1 MPPTDG
7 GARRSG
13 SESPLAVAAMVSSA
27 LIGEYSLLIMPFILT
42 AMMAIHGLSEVTAGR
57 LISAQLFAMALA
69 SVIVTRV
76 VARIPRRIL
85 ATIATL
91 TIIVANSLCL
101 LGDSITSLAIGRIG
115 TGLGE
120 GTLMAVAGAVI
131 AASAA
136 PHRIFSLVGLVV
148 AVVAS
153 VALLSVPFIVDVF
166 GHRGTFGLLALCA
179 LLSLLLLP
187 WLPSALPAAPRVAQ
201 ASGLMQGS
209 ALLLLFAFAMLWIGA
224 SGLWIFA
231 ERLGARIGLGLT
243 GIGACLAVGQLVGI
257 AGPLAADRYGL
268 RLGLARSL
276 VGGCLGMA
284 GGGLL
289 FVFGAGKTSY
299 ALGAALLSF
308 FVMFLVPCFR
318 SLMAQLDPGGRV
330 VSASAAFYTLA
341 FALSPA
347 IVTVVLDPAQGYT
360 GVGLLCT
367 GVFVLGALLAALSAR
382 HMAPPLPGS

>member
-1 MPPTDG
+1 MKADS
-7 GARRSG
+7 RSP
-13 SESPLAVAAMVSSA
+13 PLAVAAMVSSA

-42 AMMAIHGLSEVTAGR
+42 AMMEIHGISEIIAGR

-69 SVIVTRV
+69 SVVVTRV

-85 ATIATL
+85 ATVATL
-91 TIIVANSLCL
+91 TIILANSLCM
-101 LGDSITSLAIGRIG
+101 LGYSLTSLVIGRIG

-153 VALLSVPFIVDVF
+153 VALVSVPFIVDVF

-179 LLSLLLLP
+179 LLSLAMLP
-187 WLPSALPAAPRVAQ
+187 WLPSAMPAAPGVAQ
-201 ASGLMQGS
+201 PGGLLHRS

-224 SGLWIFA
+224 SGLWVFA
-231 ERLGARIGLGLT
+231 ERLGDQIGLGL
-243 GIGACLAVGQLVGI
+243 GEIGTCLAVGQLVGI
-257 AGPLAADRYGL
+257 AGPLAADRFAL
-268 RLGLARSL
+268 RLGLVPSL
-276 VGGCLGMA
+276 MGGCLGMA
-284 GGGLL
+284 AGGLI
-289 FVFGAGKTSY
+289 FVFGTGAISY

-318 SLMAQLDPGGRV
+318 SLMARMDPGGRV

-347 IVTVVLDPAQGYT
+347 IVTVILNPANGYT
-360 GVGLLCT
+360 SVGLFCS
-367 GVFVLGALLAALSAR
+367 GVFVLGAVLVGLSAR
-382 HMAPPLPGS
+382 HMASLHS